1 MSKSKWIKAMSIIAF
16 ITIAV
21 LLVKYVYTQ
30 KDDFIKILYL
40 KSEYLFGIMGL
51 SLLSP
56 LWGFRYRKIAVE
68 QMGGKLDLID
78 WFGIPAIVNLLSY
91 FLPFRGGV
99 ALSAGYYKKKCG
111 VSLSYFTSIAAG
123 GFMVGLYAVSME
135 MLVGLLFLL
144 LTKNQFPWI
153 LWIFAI
159 LLVISINLFIL
170 FARKYGEYIFS
181 KIPFRKYTLPIVRGF
196 IVLIENRKVLLKV
209 IGITFVS
216 EIIHSLRMLCI
227 YAALGN
233 ETNFF
238 LILVYTGIDYLSDIV
253 SFLPGNL
260 GVKEV
265 LIGTVTYYT
274 GNYFNDGIM
283 ISLLIRF
290 SGFLTYF
297 LYSLIFLI
305 PVYKRLKDVK

>member
-1 MSKSKWIKAMSIIAF
+1 VSKSKWIKVISIAAF

-21 LLVKYVYTQ
+21 LLVKYIYAQ
-30 KDDFIKILYL
+30 KDDFIRILYL
-40 KSEYLFGIMGL
+40 KSEYLYGIMGL

-68 QMGGKLDLID
+68 QMGGKIDLID
-78 WFGIPAIVNLLSY
+78 WFGMQAIVNLLSY
-91 FLPFRGGV
+91 FLPFRGGL

-111 VSLSYFTSIAAG
+111 VSLSYFTSITAG

-135 MLVGLLFLL
+135 ILVGLLFLL
-144 LTKNQFPWI
+144 LMKNRFPWI

-159 LLVISINLFIL
+159 LLVILINLFI
-170 FARKYGEYIFS
+170 FFSRKYGEYVFS
-181 KIPFRKYTLPIVRGF
+181 KLPFQKYTLPIVKGF

-209 IGITFVS
+209 IVITFIS
-216 EIIHSLRMLCI
+216 EMIHSLRMFCV

-233 ETNFF
+233 EMNFF
-238 LILVYTGIDYLSDIV
+238 LILIYTGIDYLSDIV

-265 LIGTVTYYT
+265 LIGTATYYT

-297 LYSLIFLI
+297 LYSLIFII
-305 PVYKRLKDVK
+305 PVYKRLKDIK